1 MSLGPI
7 VAALGGELYCG
18 GTRASVPA
26 PGHRPADRSVSL
38 LLLSDGRVIVHGFG
52 GADWRQVRAALINAG
67 LIDRSGRISG
77 GAFPIRGPAAERPD
91 VARRVA
97 VAHLI
102 WEGTGTIGAASLSH
116 RHLVGRAI
124 RQDPADIEALR
135 HHPAAPLAVY
145 REHGRT
151 APALVAA
158 IRDADGALTAIELT
172 YLAPSGRRDDRLRLP
187 RKTVGVLPPGS
198 AVRLTPAQTEILV
211 GEGVMTVLSAME
223 RLDLPGWALMSVR
236 NLAAWTPPP
245 IVRRVLIAA
254 DRGRPGQEAAARL
267 EGRLTT
273 MGLSA
278 SVASPPDGSE
288 DWNALAMAERR
299 KEGRGRAPE
308 RSG

>member
-26 PGHRPADRSVSL
+26 PGHSPADRSVSL
-38 LLLSDGRVIVHGFG
+38 LLLNDGRVIAHGFG
-52 GADWRQVRAALINAG
+52 SADWRQVRDALIGAG
-67 LIDRSGRISG
+67 LIDRFGRISG
-77 GAFPIRGPAAERPD
+77 GALPIRAPAAERPD

-97 VAHLI
+97 IARRL
-102 WEGTGTIGAASLSH
+102 WEAATAIGAASLSR
-116 RHLVGRAI
+116 RHLEGRAI
-124 RQDPADIEALR
+124 RQDPAHIEALR
-135 HHPAAPLAVY
+135 HHSAAPLAIY
-145 REHGRT
+145 REYGRT
-151 APALVAA
+151 APALMAA
-158 IRDADGALTAIELT
+158 IRDPNGSLTAIELT

-198 AVRLTPAQTEILV
+198 AVRLAPVQTDLLV
-211 GEGVMTVLSAME
+211 GEGVMTVLSASD
-223 RLDLPGWALMSVR
+223 RLGLPGWALMSVR
-236 NLAAWTPPP
+236 SLAAWTPPP
-245 IVRRVLIAA
+245 VVRRVLIAA
-254 DRGRPGQEAAARL
+254 DRGRPGQEAAAVL
-267 EGRLTT
+267 EARLTA
-273 MGLSA
+273 MGLCA